1 MTRSKRRQ
9 RETPPAIKVVNI
21 KRHPRKI
28 APALPA
34 AIPRVRA
41 KKGKR

>member
-1 MTRSKRRQ
+1 MTRSKRAR
-9 RETPPAIKVVNI
+9 RAKTPPAVTVRIVA
-21 KRHPRKI
+21 HPRKI
-28 APALPA
+28 TPALPA

>member
-1 MTRSKRRQ
+1 MTRSKRRS
-9 RETPPAIKVVNI
+9 RKTPPAVRVRIVT
-21 KRHPRKI
+21 REPRRI

-34 AIPRVRA
+34 AIPRVRV